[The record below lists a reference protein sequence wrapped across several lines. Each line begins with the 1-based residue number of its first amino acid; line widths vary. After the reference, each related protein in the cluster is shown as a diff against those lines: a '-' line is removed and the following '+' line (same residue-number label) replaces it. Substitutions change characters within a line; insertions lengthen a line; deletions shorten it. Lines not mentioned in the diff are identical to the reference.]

1 MMYFP
6 VSPVA
11 PPKRTTFDLETKIV
25 SYWMMLTLGDG
36 MAESGEGYLTED
48 LDFLHHL

>member
-1 MMYFP
+1 MIYLP

-11 PPKRTTFDLETKIV
+11 PPKRTTFDLETKIL
-25 SYWMMLTLGDG
+25 SYLMVPTLGDG
-36 MAESGEGYLTED
+36 MAESGEGDLTED

>member
-11 PPKRTTFDLETKIV
+11 PPKRTTFDLETKIL
-25 SYWMMLTLGDG
+25 SFWMKLTLGDG
-36 MAESGEGYLTED
+36 MAESGEGNLAKD